1 MANPLAASKKSII
14 YEDEIVY
21 VCLAKQ
27 PIAVGHTIVVLKQ
40 DVSDL
45 SKLPDR
51 DYDYLMD
58 TVFAVRNAL
67 IKTLKV
73 KKVYLVYMDETKHVH
88 WHLIPRYKEKGFD
101 VFKNKALVIDDFSL
115 ADKIQKN
122 LKPILAAGIA
132 KKTLRFRSQFW

>member
-1 MANPLAASKKSII
+1 MVNFLRAPKKSII
-14 YEDEIVY
+14 YEDDILY
-21 VCLAKQ
+21 VCLAKK
-27 PIAVGHTIVVLKQ
+27 PIAVGHTIVVFKQ

-58 TVFAVRNAL
+58 TVFATRNGL
-67 IKTLKV
+67 MKTLKV

-101 VFKNKALVIDDFSL
+101 VFKKASDILQDFSL
-115 ADKIQKN
+115 ADKIKKN
-122 LKPILAAGIA
+122 LVFIKDE
-132 KKTLRFRSQFW
+132 RF